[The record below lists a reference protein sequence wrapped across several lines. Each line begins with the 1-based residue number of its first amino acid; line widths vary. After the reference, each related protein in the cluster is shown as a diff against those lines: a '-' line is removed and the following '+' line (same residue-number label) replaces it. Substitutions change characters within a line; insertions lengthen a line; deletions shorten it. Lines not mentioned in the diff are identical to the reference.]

1 MNMKNNNFITI
12 PSLLKV
18 EKGALSKIGRY
29 LKDYNFDKV
38 VIFFGND
45 LIDRFGSTVMNSLK
59 ESNIQVLE
67 YQELDTV
74 RLEDLTS
81 LAFHLPNKTQA
92 VIGIGGGKVID
103 AAKYAG
109 FLRKLPFIM

>member
-1 MNMKNNNFITI
+1 MGKVSGSQIAI

-18 EKGALSKIGRY
+18 EKGALRKIGKY
-29 LKDYNFDKV
+29 LNDSGFSKV
-38 VIFFGND
+38 VIFFGNG
-45 LIDRFGSTVMNSLK
+45 LIDMFGETVMNSLK
-59 ESNIQVLE
+59 EAGVEALE

-74 RLEDLTS
+74 AIEDLIE
-81 LAFHLPNKTQA
+81 LAFSMPTATQA

-109 FLRKLPFIM
+109 FLRKIPFD